1 MDQDLNRFLHR
12 GLMVEHQQTE
22 IRILSLSHGDT
33 KVVVLFQ
40 GFGHLLPSSE
50 DQAVLG
56 VVYDSVAFPQHN
68 RPTGETTRLTVY
80 SCSNS
85 APYRPH
91 LDLSLIQSAVSG
103 ASHVRFR

>member
-1 MDQDLNRFLHR
+1 
-12 GLMVEHQQTE
+12 MVEHQQTG
-22 IRILSLSHGDT
+22 IRILSLPHGDT
-33 KVVVLFQ
+33 KVVLLFQ

-80 SCSNS
+80 SCGNS

-91 LDLSLIQSAVSG
+91 LDLSLIQSAGSG
-103 ASHVRFR
+103 ASHVRSR